1 LLEPLLPRSAFG
13 AFGTFGLLRSLDLL
27 LMLPLARRH
36 IAPLGVLLRSPTL
49 LRFGDAP
56 AVVVALSPLIRR

>member
-1 LLEPLLPRSAFG
+1 
-13 AFGTFGLLRSLDLL
+13 
-27 LMLPLARRH
+27 MLPLARLH
-36 IAPLGVLLRSPTL
+36 IAPLGVLLRSPAL